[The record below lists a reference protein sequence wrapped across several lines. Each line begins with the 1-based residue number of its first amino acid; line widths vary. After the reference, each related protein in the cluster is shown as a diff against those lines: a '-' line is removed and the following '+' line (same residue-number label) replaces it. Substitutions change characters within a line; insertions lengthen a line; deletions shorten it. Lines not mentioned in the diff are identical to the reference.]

1 MLTAEELRD
10 EMRVRA
16 QAVAERKQELQAR
29 FIEHADDVAVDNAI
43 GLSLVGA
50 GVGTMVFSLVRGKR
64 GLWTYLLAGLFV
76 ALGLTVMGGGALS
89 RRSVRVSEVEDSV
102 RQQLGQLDPL
112 ARATILRDMA
122 ADTMAPFTH
131 HGRK

>member
-1 MLTAEELRD
+1 MLTADELRD
-10 EMRVRA
+10 EMRDRA
-16 QAVAERKQELQAR
+16 QALSARKEELQAK
-29 FIEHADDVAVDNAI
+29 FVEHADDVAVDNAI

-50 GVGTMVFSLVRGKR
+50 GVGTIVFSLVRGNR
-64 GLWTYLLAGLFV
+64 GLWAYLLAGLFV

-102 RQQLGQLDPL
+102 REQLKQLDPL

-122 ADTMAPFTH
+122 ADTMAPFAR
-131 HGRK
+131 HGRE